1 MDAFWIM
8 LKNVLLFV
16 AYAVPGVLLVKSK
29 LLKTSESLALSKV
42 LTYVGMPFLI
52 LSSTLSIELTKSF
65 AKTAITAVVFCFVI
79 TFAFFFLTILLTAKE
94 KEEKKRGVMRFAMTF
109 SNNGFL
115 GIPLAMAVFKDNPFI
130 ISVAVV
136 FNIINNIMLYTMGAY
151 LISGD
156 KSKISLKKALI
167 NPVVISFVLGIA
179 LNLVGIKNYL
189 PEVVTF
195 SDGLKNIVTPLSM
208 MILGIKLANVPV
220 KELFNNLTVYYVSF
234 IKLIVMP
241 LVSVVLGVLLIK
253 ALNLQMDAIYAFFI
267 AFAVPTASL
276 ATTFADQFAGDT
288 HSAVTCTLGSTL
300 LSVITIPALF
310 YLLNLILPFIN

>member
-1 MDAFWIM
+1 MDALWIM

-29 LLKTSESLALSKV
+29 LLKTNESLALSKV

-65 AKTAITAVVFCFVI
+65 AKTAITAVAFCVVI
-79 TFAFFFLTILLTAKE
+79 TFAFFFLTILLTARE
-94 KEEKKRGVMRFAMTF
+94 QEEKKRGVMRFAMTF

-130 ISVAVV
+130 VSVAVV
-136 FNIINNIMLYTMGAY
+136 FNIINNVMLYTMGAY

-156 KSKISLKKALI
+156 KSKISLKKAII
-167 NPVVISFVLGIA
+167 NPVVISFVLGVA
-179 LNLVGIKNYL
+179 LNLVGIKNYV

-220 KELFNNLTVYYVSF
+220 KSLFNSITVYYVSL

-241 LVSVVLGVLLIK
+241 VASVVLGALLIN
-253 ALNLQMDAIYAFFI
+253 ALNLQVDAIYAFFI

-276 ATTFADQFAGDT
+276 ATTFADQFGGDT
-288 HSAVTCTLGSTL
+288 YNAVTCTLGSTL
-300 LSVITIPALF
+300 LSVITIPVLF
-310 YLLNLILPFIN
+310 YLLNLLLPFIS

>member
-1 MDAFWIM
+1 MDALWVM

-16 AYAVPGVLLVKSK
+16 AYAVPGIILVKSK
-29 LLKTSESLALSKV
+29 LLKINESLVLSKV

-52 LSSTLSIELTKSF
+52 LSSTISIDLTNSF
-65 AKTAITAVVFCFVI
+65 AKTAITAVVFCVII
-79 TFAFFFLTILLTAKE
+79 TFAFFFLTVLLTAKE

-115 GIPLAMAVFKDNPFI
+115 GIPLAMTVFKDNPFI
-130 ISVAVV
+130 VSVAVV

-156 KSKISLKKALI
+156 KSKISFKKAVI
-167 NPVVISFVLGIA
+167 NPVVIAFAVGII
-179 LNLVGIKNYL
+179 LNLVGIKKYI

-208 MILGIKLANVPV
+208 MILGIKLADVPI
-220 KELFNNLTVYYVSF
+220 KSLFNSKTVYYVSL

-241 LVSVVLGVLLIK
+241 VVSVALGVLVIK
-253 ALNLQMDAIYAFFI
+253 ALNIELDAIYAFFI

-276 ATTFADQFAGDT
+276 ATTFADQFGGDT
-288 HSAVTCTLGSTL
+288 HSAVTCTLGSTI
-300 LSVITIPALF
+300 LSIFTTPVLF
-310 YLLNLILPFIN
+310 YLLNLIIPYIN

>member
-1 MDAFWIM
+1 MDALWIM

-29 LLKTSESLALSKV
+29 LLKTNESLALSKV

-65 AKTAITAVVFCFVI
+65 AKTAITAVAFCVAI
-79 TFAFFFLTILLTAKE
+79 TFAFFFLTILLTARE
-94 KEEKKRGVMRFAMTF
+94 QEEKKRGVMRFAMTF

-130 ISVAVV
+130 VSVAVV
-136 FNIINNIMLYTMGAY
+136 FNIINNVMLYTMGAY

-156 KSKISLKKALI
+156 KSKISLKKAII
-167 NPVVISFVLGIA
+167 NPVVISFVLGVA
-179 LNLVGIKNYL
+179 LNLVGIKNYV

-220 KELFNNLTVYYVSF
+220 KSLFNSITVYYVSL

-241 LVSVVLGVLLIK
+241 VVSVVLGALLIN
-253 ALNLQMDAIYAFFI
+253 ALNLQADAIYAFFI

-276 ATTFADQFAGDT
+276 ATTFADQFGGDT
-288 HSAVTCTLGSTL
+288 YNAVTCTLGSTL
-300 LSVITIPALF
+300 LSVITIPVLF
-310 YLLNLILPFIN
+310 YLLNLLLPFIS